1 MTRSAFMVQRSI
13 KKPSIKRQRPIAD
26 ENHREV
32 LARPAQ
38 AACVLATAGR
48 FGDKGGVKEL
58 TNAYIHT
65 AVVTYMQIVYCAN
78 KAERWGGK
86 FVCPRKVLSL
96 VCPRKVLSLSAPRQ
110 ENMSC
115 PGYTA

>member
-78 KAERWGGK
+78 KAERWG
-86 FVCPRKVLSL
+86 VSSSVPER
-96 VCPRKVLSLSAPRQ
+96 
-110 ENMSC
+110 SC
-115 PGYTA
+115 DER